1 MASESKVYIALVSGA
16 EVCYA
21 LGSNHLTTVA
31 DKEWLEKSE
40 QRAGGGA
47 FLITKHYQKNSD
59 WNFNPKS
66 PLYII
71 CRAFLSRKGDAF

>member
-1 MASESKVYIALVSGA
+1 MFASESKVYIALVSGA

-40 QRAGGGA
+40 QRAGGGHSLSLSIIKKIVIGT
-47 FLITKHYQKNSD
+47 LI
-59 WNFNPKS
+59 
-66 PLYII
+66 
-71 CRAFLSRKGDAF
+71 RKALCI